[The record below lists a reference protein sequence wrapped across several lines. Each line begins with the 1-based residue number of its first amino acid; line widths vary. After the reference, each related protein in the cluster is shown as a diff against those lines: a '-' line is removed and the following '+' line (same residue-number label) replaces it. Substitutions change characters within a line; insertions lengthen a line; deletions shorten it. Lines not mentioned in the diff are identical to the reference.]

1 MSDLRLEKVSDYRGF
16 GLAAY
21 LRTSVYIIEQAC
33 PPCEEFD
40 VTDNI
45 AQHYLGWAG
54 DIPVTTCRVYEPE
67 KGAVGIGR
75 IVTAKEH
82 RGKGHASSM
91 LRMVM
96 DDIRQQPGI
105 NAIKMSAQDHAIG
118 LYEKLGFKS
127 YGDGYMEAGIPHHMM
142 KLDLR
147 EAA

>member
-1 MSDLRLEKVSDYRGF
+1 MTALRLEKISDYRGF

-21 LRTSVYIIEQAC
+21 LRTTVYILEQDC

-40 VTDNI
+40 STDNT

-54 DIPVTTCRVYEPE
+54 DVPVTTCRVYEPE
-67 KGAVGIGR
+67 KGSAGIGR
-75 IVTAKEH
+75 IVTASDH
-82 RGKGHASSM
+82 RGKGYASAM

-96 DDIRQQPGI
+96 DDIRKKPDV
-105 NAIKMSAQDHAIG
+105 AFVKMSAQDHAIG
-118 LYEKLGFKS
+118 LYEKLGFKQ